1 MTDVRF
7 VAITVAI
14 TGCISSLPALIIAIR
29 NGWKTDEVHSLVNS
43 QHDALQKELAQVKA
57 ELKAKS

>member
-43 QHDALQKELAQVKA
+43 QHDALKQELADVRA